1 MQFDQN
7 NILKLLVVFVAMIVV
22 SCDDQDPVAE
32 ALLYGNAGRPP
43 VEIELAMTR
52 VDVWYL
58 ANGTFL
64 YGFDVRIHNP
74 NLDTIRDVSVD
85 ISNVKPAGDVVEV
98 SDDDDQFYI
107 PYIAPSDFEYPDFY
121 WCFDCHTVYEV
132 YIGNFWVV
140 LEPYVSGGQ
149 VFEVMFEV
157 EFVLG
162 EKTYDFR
169 LERTFTTVYDPWKN
183 SITSPVCSNISTFN

>member
-1 MQFDQN
+1 MQFHPKDML
-7 NILKLLVVFVAMIVV
+7 ILLVVFVAMIVV

-32 ALLYGNAGRPP
+32 ALLYGNTGRPP
-43 VEIELAMTR
+43 VEIDLTMTS

-74 NLDTIRDVSVD
+74 NRDTIRDLVVD
-85 ISNVKPAGDVVEV
+85 IRNVKPAGDVMEV
-98 SDDDDQFYI
+98 SDDDDQLYI
-107 PYIAPSDFEYPDFY
+107 PYVAPSAFEYPDFY
-121 WCFDCHTVYEV
+121 WCFDCGTIYEI
-132 YIGNFWVV
+132 YIGNFWIA

-149 VFEVMFEV
+149 VFEIVFDV

-162 EKTYDFR
+162 DRTYDFL
-169 LERTFTTVYDPWKN
+169 LERTFTTIYDPWKN
-183 SITSPVCSNISTFN
+183 SITSPVCNHTSD